1 MTLIEILVWFW
12 YLVAFKIR
20 IVMLF
25 ILFLT
30 STFRIFSL
38 IFIFVFSRF
47 VYSNTVMTQP
57 GFNDNGINR
66 NWEVQLV
73 KSSEDILPTLAL
85 LGMQFTHGVWKFQ
98 FDSHYLVNFHAI
110 SDRFCA
116 NFNRR
121 VAGHWLAYHVYWNSS

>member
-1 MTLIEILVWFW
+1 
-12 YLVAFKIR
+12 
-20 IVMLF
+20 MLF

-38 IFIFVFSRF
+38 IFIFIFSRF

-85 LGMQFTHGVWKFQ
+85 LGMQFTHV
-98 FDSHYLVNFHAI
+98 V
-110 SDRFCA
+110 
-116 NFNRR
+116 
-121 VAGHWLAYHVYWNSS
+121 